1 MTVGERR
8 SVPAQHRNLFRIA
21 GELFKFEPVFLEHLS
36 RRAVFEFDEFVGE
49 FAPVKRHVVHEPAPD
64 ISLKFGEPDAPNNT
78 DIVLPQVT
86 GNSGLFHE
94 EKIPDAALHIAE
106 RRREF
111 SAVRVRVVPDD
122 DVSTELAPAFQVG
135 VRPGVGRV
143 GPVLGEVVVDR
154 REVGREVVGQ
164 NFDIGRRRLGLAL
177 AVDERHDLDMRK
189 ALFRL
194 RAEFAQKVDDRR
206 ADGAVFLNELLTVG
220 AVAKLPAGV
229 VGAHV
234 EDVGPAAFVLH
245 VPENALFEE
254 FSQARIGKAV
264 LAVEDALAFPVHR
277 EVFGMG
283 DLHVGQILLLHPVER
298 RRLAVWRQKIMHGVA
313 PERAHDLIVPR
324 NRDLGGVQSFA
335 HSAHLP
341 LTEKEKRRFE
351 TVVRA
356 GASAER
362 TERKIEPAPRFAA
375 FHRKTALRNFNSA
388 AHIEEPETEIL
399 LQPGVGGVARTV
411 LSVAEKMDIA
421 VFRENAVLARLER
434 REIESFRRDGVVDA
448 F

>member
-1 MTVGERR
+1 MIMNDYRFGNFVCMLREKKGLTQAEIAQKLGVTPAAVSKWENGSSKPRVEVLFQLAGILDVRPEELMAGEY
-8 SVPAQHRNLFRIA
+8 IA
-21 GELFKFEPVFLEHLS
+21 GETLN
-36 RRAVFEFDEFVGE
+36 
-49 FAPVKRHVVHEPAPD
+49 
-64 ISLKFGEPDAPNNT
+64 PDAVKQINERYEY
-78 DIVLPQVT
+78 LR
-86 GNSGLFHE
+86 
-94 EKIPDAALHIAE
+94 KID
-106 RRREF
+106 
-111 SAVRVRVVPDD
+111 S
-122 DVSTELAPAFQVG
+122 
-135 VRPGVGRV
+135 
-143 GPVLGEVVVDR
+143 
-154 REVGREVVGQ
+154 
-164 NFDIGRRRLGLAL
+164 FDIGRRRLGLAL
-177 AVDERHDLDMRK
+177 AVDERHDLDIRK

-206 ADGAVFLNELLTVG
+206 ADGAVFLDELLTFRT
-220 AVAKLPAGV
+220 VAKLPAGV

-234 EDVGPAAFVLH
+234 EDVGTAAFLFN

-298 RRLAVWRQKIMHGVA
+298 RRLAVRRQKIMHGVA

-388 AHIEEPETEIL
+388 AHVEEPETEIL
-399 LQPGVGGVARTV
+399 LQPGVGGVARAV